1 MTKYWIRR
9 QNGRR
14 QEAITRNASDE
25 LIDGLILRWYPSS
38 GSLTL
43 NGDNA
48 DKVKAQLLQLMEAGY
63 ENVDD
68 LSQDG
73 GRMACD
79 VEEEASMQNIE
90 ECDMDK
96 NINHQIGIDLHSE
109 PIQANPLGE
118 ISSSI
123 LKHIENIENKIEKS
137 LASFDKDLRELKA
150 ITELSMEI
158 GASQS
163 LSENVK
169 LQDEIICLRDKVIDQ
184 SYLISELQAKFENV
198 VNERN
203 SLLTTLH
210 IIQGKNNLHGTSK
223 VYCS

>member
-1 MTKYWIRR
+1 M
-9 QNGRR
+9 
-14 QEAITRNASDE
+14 NACDLLTSSKGKLKWEGDFNSLKRLFDE
-25 LIDGLILRWYPSS
+25 ILDSSTVWTSPGGNNKKCECDGLILRWYPSL

-96 NINHQIGIDLHSE
+96 NINHQIDIDLHSE

-123 LKHIENIENKIEKS
+123 LKHIENIENKMERS

-158 GASQS
+158 RASQS
-163 LSENVK
+163 LSENIK
-169 LQDEIICLRDKVIDQ
+169 LQDKITCLRDKVIDQ
-184 SYLISELQAKFENV
+184 SYLISELQAKLENV
-198 VNERN
+198 VNFLR
-203 SLLTTLH
+203 
-210 IIQGKNNLHGTSK
+210 
-223 VYCS
+223 